1 MYHNRQISKEN
12 ASKAKQ
18 LILAEY
24 EKQSKQYEFER
35 NMFQEHIE
43 HIKNTE
49 MQRTKL
55 NKMLNGQDEEL
66 KKIPFEEGLCKSL
79 NLAVEILNTVFKG
92 EFINGNS

>member
-1 MYHNRQISKEN
+1 MFYNKQITTEN
-12 ASKAKQ
+12 ASKTKQ
-18 LILAEY
+18 LILADYEKRYKEY
-24 EKQSKQYEFER
+24 EFQTS
-35 NMFQEHIE
+35 MFQEHIE

-66 KKIPFEEGLCKSL
+66 KKIPFEEGLCQSL